1 MSGPVVIAVIG
12 PVEPPLLIAWIT
24 HYRRLGIERFQIA
37 FHFPDHVPL
46 ARQRDLQ
53 AVARETGVIPHL
65 VSRGPWHEHTN
76 THLRDELRHQA
87 GPGWHLIADVDE
99 FHHYPAS
106 LDATIAQAETGGY
119 RVVGGL
125 LLDRVAADGRLVG
138 WTPLGPLDR
147 VYPLGGHLSHRLLH
161 ADPRKIV
168 LARHHVPL
176 ASGNHRAPGH
186 RPDIDHL
193 VPVHHFKWRAG
204 VLEDLRSRVRH
215 FSTGEWQEQS
225 PAVREEAGR
234 FLDHVAHHGGVVNIA
249 DPRLAFRRV
258 TLDEMPTRWATEAR
272 SIHATWQ
279 PPAPS
284 RNG

>member
-1 MSGPVVIAVIG
+1 MSAPVLVAVIG
-12 PVEPPLLIAWIT
+12 PVEPPLLLAWIT
-24 HYRRLGIERFQIA
+24 HYRRLGIDRFLIA
-37 FHFPDHVPL
+37 FHFPDHAPL
-46 ARQRDLQ
+46 ARQHDLQ
-53 AVARETGVIPHL
+53 AVAREAGVTPHAT
-65 VSRGPWHEHTN
+65 SRGAWHEHTN
-76 THLRDELRHQA
+76 TRLRDELRQAA
-87 GPGWHLIADVDE
+87 GPGWHLIADADE
-99 FHHYPAS
+99 FHHYPVPVGEVIAS
-106 LDATIAQAETGGY
+106 AESGGH

-125 LLDRVAADGRLVG
+125 LLDRVAADGRLVD
-138 WTPLGPLDR
+138 WTRLGPLDR

-176 ASGNHRAPGH
+176 ASGNHRAHGY
-186 RPDIDHL
+186 RPDVGHL

-204 VLEDLRSRVRH
+204 VLDDLQARVRH
-215 FSTGEWQEQS
+215 FSSSAWREDS

-258 TLDEMPTRWATEAR
+258 TLDETPTRWTTEAR

-284 RNG
+284 RHD